1 MAKGDTIK
9 LTKFTGILSIMIIV
23 LMSIG
28 IFAFAEIGG
37 ESNTL
42 KIATTTGLEDTG
54 LLESLEKELK
64 ELKIEDASKARILL
78 EKSANAD
85 RLIEAL
91 KQEIARLK
99 KIKVERAQEPDSPP
113 KDKIY
118 VNSPLQL
125 IRKRIERR

>member
-1 MAKGDTIK
+1 LNAD
-9 LTKFTGILSIMIIV
+9 V
-23 LMSIG
+23 Q
-28 IFAFAEIGG
+28 
-37 ESNTL
+37 
-42 KIATTTGLEDTG
+42 KIDEDTKILRQKMAG
-54 LLESLEKELK
+54 ANSRLESLEKELK